1 MIRILRLLV
10 IQRNAI
16 LCAGLFCLGF
26 SAASM
31 ADEPTQVMTGIDVLQ
46 ARQFAPLEGARVAL
60 ITNHTG
66 VDSNGRSTASILH
79 AAPNVTL
86 VALFSPE
93 HGFKGQLDLPEIGN
107 VTDSKTGMTV
117 YSLYGETRTPT
128 KEMLRGVDTIV
139 FDIQDIG
146 TRFYTYVSTM
156 GNAMQAAAQYK
167 LRFIVLDRPNPI
179 NGIIV
184 SGPVLDE
191 GKLSFVGFHRLPVRH
206 GMTIGELARMFQ
218 NDLELD
224 IALEVVP
231 LQGWRRSQYFDA
243 TGLAWIN
250 PSPNMRS
257 LNAAILYPGIGL
269 LETTNLSVGRG
280 TDAPFEWFGAPWLN
294 ARALAAALNSAAID
308 GAAFMPVTFT
318 PTSSKFADQLC
329 TGVRISITNRDRFDP
344 VRLGLEIAHQ
354 LVRLHPDEWDNSAYN
369 RLLGNDAVLD
379 AVRQGR
385 PLAELEETFGD
396 GLDDFRKAR
405 SGFLLY
411 PD

>member
-1 MIRILRLLV
+1 
-10 IQRNAI
+10 
-16 LCAGLFCLGF
+16 
-26 SAASM
+26 
-31 ADEPTQVMTGIDVLQ
+31 
-46 ARQFAPLEGARVAL
+46 
-60 ITNHTG
+60 
-66 VDSNGRSTASILH
+66 
-79 AAPNVTL
+79 
-86 VALFSPE
+86 
-93 HGFKGQLDLPEIGN
+93 
-107 VTDSKTGMTV
+107 
-117 YSLYGETRTPT
+117 
-128 KEMLRGVDTIV
+128 
-139 FDIQDIG
+139 
-146 TRFYTYVSTM
+146 
-156 GNAMQAAAQYK
+156 
-167 LRFIVLDRPNPI
+167 
-179 NGIIV
+179 
-184 SGPVLDE
+184 
-191 GKLSFVGFHRLPVRH
+191 
-206 GMTIGELARMFQ
+206 
-218 NDLELD
+218 
-224 IALEVVP
+224 
-231 LQGWRRSQYFDA
+231 
-243 TGLAWIN
+243 
-250 PSPNMRS
+250 MRS

>member
-1 MIRILRLLV
+1 MIRILRLLM
-10 IQRNAI
+10 IQRSAI
-16 LCAGLFCLGF
+16 LCAGLFCLGLP
-26 SAASM
+26 AASL
-31 ADEPTQVMTGIDVLQ
+31 ADEPAQVMTGIDVLQ
-46 ARQFAPLEGARVAL
+46 AQLFAPLEGARVAL

-66 VDSNGRSTASILH
+66 VDSSGRSTASILH

-86 VALFSPE
+86 IALFSPE
-93 HGFKGQLDLPEIGN
+93 HGFRGQLDVPEIGHA
-107 VTDSKTGMTV
+107 TDSKTGMTV

-156 GNAMQAAAQYK
+156 GNAMQAAADHQ
-167 LRFIVLDRPNPI
+167 LRFVVLDRPNPI
-179 NGIIV
+179 NGVIV

-191 GKLSFVGFHRLPVRH
+191 GKQSFVGFHRLPVRH

-224 IALEVVP
+224 IALDIVP

-294 ARALAAALNSAAID
+294 ARALAAALNNAAID

-329 TGVRISITNRDRFDP
+329 AGVRISITNRDRFDP
-344 VRLGLEIAHQ
+344 LRLGLEIAHQ
-354 LVRLHPDEWDNSAYN
+354 LVRLHPDDWDNRNYN

-385 PLAELEETFGD
+385 PLAELEETFSD
-396 GLDDFRKAR
+396 GLDDFREAR

-411 PD
+411 RD

>member
-1 MIRILRLLV
+1 MQLAVTGKPCDLCDCFRTAAVNAKQPGHDRTPPERAVLRIVLPCREILYRLLLMIRILRLLV

-128 KEMLRGVDTIV
+128 AEMLRGVDTIV

-231 LQGWRRSQYFDA
+231 LQGWRRSH
-243 TGLAWIN
+243 
-250 PSPNMRS
+250 
-257 LNAAILYPGIGL
+257 
-269 LETTNLSVGRG
+269 
-280 TDAPFEWFGAPWLN
+280 
-294 ARALAAALNSAAID
+294 RAC
-308 GAAFMPVTFT
+308 M
-318 PTSSKFADQLC
+318 DQ
-329 TGVRISITNRDRFDP
+329 S
-344 VRLGLEIAHQ
+344 
-354 LVRLHPDEWDNSAYN
+354 
-369 RLLGNDAVLD
+369 
-379 AVRQGR
+379 
-385 PLAELEETFGD
+385 LAEHAQPQCGHSVS
-396 GLDDFRKAR
+396 RHRAAR
-405 SGFLLY
+405 NH
-411 PD
+411 